1 MDESRSFLRPGAPL
15 PIASFMPA
23 APALVL
29 VEEAPVPPLPTPLP
43 LRANPQFASEVAVP
57 RRAVRQFAESHYNQK
72 RMRPC
77 FYSPI
82 QCLMKRSAAGEEQPE
97 TVDDNKKNSA
107 D

>member
-15 PIASFMPA
+15 PIASFMPG
-23 APALVL
+23 PAFV
-29 VEEAPVPPLPTPLP
+29 VIDESAPPLPTPLP
-43 LRANPQFASEVAVP
+43 LRGNEESSEVSVP
-57 RRAVRQFAESHYNQK
+57 RRALRRFADETHQFK

-82 QCLMKRSAAGEEQPE
+82 QCLVKKRS
-97 TVDDNKKNSA
+97 VDEDQKIAKVNS